1 MFESVIVK
9 TSVAPLYKQPTFKS
23 EMVTQAIIWEE
34 LEVLDKQDNWFKVK
48 QWDEYVSWI
57 HFSYLISSDKAKENL
72 DKKELMSWCYMLDF
86 DSNFMYGLGEN
97 NRLKLPYGSLVPI
110 VNLGRR
116 YNFIHLPG
124 DNPYESHMSSSR
136 HLMNY
141 DKLIKK
147 GEEDKLEIS
156 KLLISQLGTQYLWGG
171 KTSFGYDCSGFV
183 QTILKIKGIDFPRD
197 CSQQIKSP
205 LLEEIDL
212 HDADVGDIV
221 FFKENKNISHVGIFG
236 DLSILNHLKYESIN
250 DEVISFF
257 HCSGDVKTCSIN
269 HKTNS
274 WDDSSL
280 KSKFHSI
287 HRIKN
292 GIK

>member
-1 MFESVIVK
+1 MFKSVIVK

-34 LEVLDKQDNWFKVK
+34 LEVLDKQDNWFKVI
-48 QWDEYVSWI
+48 QWDGYVSWI
-57 HFSYLISSDKAKENL
+57 HFSYLISSDKAKNKL
-72 DKKELMSWCYMLDF
+72 DKRELMSWCYILDF
-86 DSNFMYGLGEN
+86 DSEFMYGLVEN
-97 NRLKLPYGSLVPI
+97 NRLKLPYGSLVPV

-116 YNFIHLPG
+116 YSFIHLPG
-124 DNPYESHMSSSR
+124 HDPYESLLSTSGHC
-136 HLMNY
+136 MNY
-141 DKLIKK
+141 DKLVKK
-147 GEEDKLEIS
+147 GEENKLEIS
-156 KLLISQLGTQYLWGG
+156 KLLVSQLGTPYLWGG

-183 QTILKIKGIDFPRD
+183 QTVLKIKGIVFPRD

-212 HDADVGDIV
+212 HDADVGDII

-236 DLSILNHLKYESIN
+236 DLSTLSPTKID

-257 HCSGDVKTCSIN
+257 HCSGDVKTCTIN

-274 WDDSSL
+274 WEDSSL